1 VDVIVDVVVDGDG
14 DRDGENLKQFEVLS
28 TTDPARAFR
37 WFGRLTAT
45 LT

>member
-1 VDVIVDVVVDGDG
+1 VIVDVVVVVVGDG
-14 DRDGENLKQFEVLS
+14 DGENLKQFEVLS
-28 TTDPARAFR
+28 IELRARDQW